1 VKSINELK
9 QNKINRV
16 RIQNFKSIVD
26 ITMDLGRVNV
36 IIGANGCG
44 KTNILE
50 AISFASAASQFKF
63 DNEYLGARLRNVP
76 PPFMFSAFDDIEHQ
90 DDISITV
97 KEDLE
102 KTYNISNEDDE
113 WMNIPS
119 KMSNDIVKS
128 YIENHSADSILSTLN
143 QLWTIC
149 QGKGDSD
156 VELEVPKEILD
167 TLNGLIINPKGSL
180 QNFLIYAPE
189 ETKLRTFS
197 DESCILPFG
206 RRGEGLFQHLKQ
218 LTENKEA
225 DIIQAINEGLFMLD
239 WFDGFNIPKD
249 LLANEYKLSIGDRYL
264 NDSLHFFDQ
273 RSANEGF
280 LYLLFYLTLF
290 NSKKTPPFFAIDNI
304 ETAFNPKLCTKLT
317 EYLISTAKKN
327 RKQVILTTHSPYV
340 LDGLDLSDDE
350 VRLFVARRDIDGH
363 TLIERIPY
371 HKNRRMPLSDLWMNG
386 LIGGL
391 PDNF

>member
-1 VKSINELK
+1 MID
-9 QNKINRV
+9 RV

-26 ITMDLGRVNV
+26 MTMDLGRVNV

-50 AISFASAASQFKF
+50 AITFASAASQSKLE
-63 DNEYLGARLRNVP
+63 NEFLGTRLRNVP
-76 PPFMFSAFDDIEHQ
+76 SPFMFSAFDDIELQ
-90 DDISITV
+90 DEISITI
-97 KEDLE
+97 KEGLE
-102 KTYNISNEDDE
+102 RKYS
-113 WMNIPS
+113 
-119 KMSNDIVKS
+119 VKS
-128 YIENHSADSILSTLN
+128 KDGKWVNPSLIISEKIINEYLKDNSADSLLLAIKHIIQNNFNKNAVSNADLN
-143 QLWTIC
+143 EPQEVL
-149 QGKGDSD
+149 DS
-156 VELEVPKEILD
+156 LTYLD
-167 TLNGLIINPKGSL
+167 ANSSCL

-197 DESCILPFG
+197 DDSYILPFG

-218 LTENKEA
+218 LTEKK
-225 DIIQAINEGLFMLD
+225 DTDTIQAINEGLFMLD

-249 LLANEYKLSIGDRYL
+249 LLANEYKLYIGDRYL

-273 RSANEGF
+273 RSTNEGF

-290 NSKKTPPFFAIDNI
+290 NSKETPSFFAIDNI

-327 RKQVILTTHSPYV
+327 SKQVILTTHSPYV

>member
-1 VKSINELK
+1 MID
-9 QNKINRV
+9 RV

-26 ITMDLGRVNV
+26 MTMDLGRVNV

-50 AISFASAASQFKF
+50 AITFASAASQSKLE
-63 DNEYLGARLRNVP
+63 NEFLGTRLRNVP
-76 PPFMFSAFDDIEHQ
+76 SPFMFSAFDDIELQ
-90 DDISITV
+90 DEISITI
-97 KEDLE
+97 KEGLE
-102 KTYNISNEDDE
+102 RKYS
-113 WMNIPS
+113 
-119 KMSNDIVKS
+119 VKS
-128 YIENHSADSILSTLN
+128 KDGKWVNPSLIISEKIINEYLKDNSADSLLLAIKHIIQNNFNKNAVSNADLN
-143 QLWTIC
+143 EPQEVL
-149 QGKGDSD
+149 DS
-156 VELEVPKEILD
+156 LTYLD
-167 TLNGLIINPKGSL
+167 ANSSCL

-197 DESCILPFG
+197 DDSYILPFG

-218 LTENKEA
+218 LTEKK
-225 DIIQAINEGLFMLD
+225 DTDTIQAINEGLFMLD

-327 RKQVILTTHSPYV
+327 SKQVILTTHSPYV

-363 TLIERIPY
+363 TRIERIQY
-371 HKNRRMPLSDLWMNG
+371 HEDRKMSLSDLWMNG